1 MRLKSL
7 RITRQTYGKN
17 EGLMEGNLE
26 VEDPSGEMKVF
37 LTPDRCDAIIAV
49 VADQLVEQTQV
60 VAANMK
66 ANILNGTASVP
77 KLGSPGT

>member
-17 EGLMEGNLE
+17 QGLMEGDLE

-37 LTPDRCDAIIAV
+37 LTPDR
-49 VADQLVEQTQV
+49 
-60 VAANMK
+60 
-66 ANILNGTASVP
+66 NGTASVP